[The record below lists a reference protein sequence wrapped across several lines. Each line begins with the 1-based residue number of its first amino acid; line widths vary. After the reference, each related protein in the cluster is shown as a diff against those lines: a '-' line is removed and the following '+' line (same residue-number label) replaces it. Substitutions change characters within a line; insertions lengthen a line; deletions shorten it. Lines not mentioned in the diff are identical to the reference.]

1 MIVSMTGF
9 GDAVAE
15 KAGTHYAVEIRSL
28 NNRFFKAVI
37 KLPDTLSGLE
47 PELESRLR
55 EQLGRGS
62 VTYILKLRSDSAEAA
77 YKINAEALKAYLRQ
91 LQAIKELDGHVKVD
105 LGALLEL
112 PGVCQEPRDETD
124 EIERHGA
131 MVRELSMKAIVKLN
145 GMRQREGEALFTD
158 LMKHV
163 TVIAT
168 NLADIEKR
176 APFVIEE
183 YHKKLTQRVNQLIG
197 KAELQLHAQDL
208 CKEIAVFAERA
219 DISEEIQ
226 RLTSHLEAFE
236 SACRTGE
243 HPGRKLDFI
252 AQEMLREA
260 NTIASKANDAQI
272 ARHIVEIKGAIDRLK
287 EQVQNVE

>member
-15 KAGTHYAVEIRSL
+15 KNGTHYAVEIRSL

-37 KLPDTLSGLE
+37 KLPDTVSGLE
-47 PELESRLR
+47 PELESLLR

-62 VTYILKLRSDSAEAA
+62 VTYILKLRSESAEAA
-77 YKINAEALKAYLRQ
+77 YKINTKALKAYIDQ
-91 LQAIKELDGHVKVD
+91 LSAIKGIDGNLKLD
-105 LGALLEL
+105 LGALLGL

-124 EIERHGA
+124 EIAEHGPLI
-131 MVRELSMKAIVKLN
+131 RELSIKAVIKLN
-145 GMRQREGEALFTD
+145 GMRQREGESLFKD
-158 LMKHV
+158 LMKHAK
-163 TVIAT
+163 VIT
-168 NLADIEKR
+168 TSLAEIEKR
-176 APFVIEE
+176 APLVIEE

-197 KAELQLHAQDL
+197 KAELQLDSTVL
-208 CKEIAVFAERA
+208 CKEVAVFAERT

-226 RLTSHLEAFE
+226 RLTSHMEAFE

-252 AQEMLREA
+252 TQEMLREA
-260 NTIASKANDAQI
+260 NTIASKANDAPI
-272 ARHIVEIKGAIDRLK
+272 ARQIVEIKGAIDRLK